1 MFMDKL
7 LKIRKVEYK
16 ISIIIILVALSACLT
31 FYFHHIVGYGKVF
44 THFFYVPIILATLWW
59 NRKGLVVPVIL
70 AIMLM
75 ISHLMFQRN
84 VPVIDDMFRSLI
96 FILIGFVFALTS
108 ERITESGEKLR
119 ESEQLL
125 KTILAGAPI
134 PTFVIDASHTVIHWN
149 NALEKMTGILA
160 ADVVGTKDHW
170 TAFYQTERPCMADLL
185 IDESSEDLC
194 TWYDSAA
201 SCTESQYGEQAFE
214 ATEFFPDLGNEGK
227 WLRFT
232 AAVLKDTRGNV
243 IGAIETLED
252 ITERTL
258 AEEKIRESER
268 KLKTIVEGSPIP
280 TFIIGKDHRV
290 IFWNQALEELSGV
303 TAEEAVGE
311 KKPWEAFYDRERP
324 CLADLIADER
334 FDEIPR
340 WYEGVYRKSDL
351 AEDAYEATNFFPTL
365 GKNGKW
371 LRFTAAALRDSKGSM
386 IGVIET
392 LEDITDRRR
401 IEDAI
406 KESEQRLRAV
416 IEGSPIP
423 TFVIDQDH
431 KLLYWNKALE
441 EMSEIKAS
449 DIIGTNQQWR
459 AFYDKERP
467 CMADLLVDSLFEE
480 IPRWYVGKYHKLKL
494 IEDAYEAIDFFPAL
508 GSGGKWLR
516 FTAAALRNSKGIVFG
531 AIETLE
537 DITAR
542 KLAEE
547 ALKESEMRY
556 MELSITDGLTKLF
569 NSRHFYAQL
578 KAETER
584 ARRYGHPLSILMLD
598 IDDFKNFNDTFG
610 HLEGDRVLMRLGQ
623 VITRC
628 LRKTD
633 SGYRYGGEEFTL
645 ILPETKGEAAI
656 ALAERIREEFEEEIF
671 TPGHDKK
678 INKTVSIGVTEYV
691 RGEALSDFLKRVDEG
706 MYTAKSLGKNCVHF
720 AKHSSIEQYQ
730 LEG

>member
-1 MFMDKL
+1 MSMDRP
-7 LKIRKVEYK
+7 LKIRKPEHKVAV
-16 ISIIIILVALSACLT
+16 IAALIALSAFLT
-31 FYFHHIVGYGKVF
+31 YYFHHVLGYGQVF
-44 THFFYVPIILATLWW
+44 THFFYVPIILAALWW
-59 NRKGLVVPVIL
+59 QRKGLAVPVFL
-70 AIMLM
+70 ALMLM
-75 ISHLMFQRN
+75 ISHLIFQRN
-84 VPVIDDMFRSLI
+84 LPIIDDLFRSLI
-96 FILIGFVFALTS
+96 FVVIGFVFAITS
-108 ERITESGEKLR
+108 ERIAEAGEKLR

-125 KTILAGAPI
+125 KTMLAGAPI

-149 NALEKMTGILA
+149 KALEEMTAISA
-160 ADVVGTKDHW
+160 SAVIGTKNHW
-170 TAFYQTERPCMADLL
+170 KAFYPTRRPCMADLL

-194 TWYDSAA
+194 TWYNNAE
-201 SCTESQYGEQAFE
+201 SCSESQFGEQAFE
-214 ATEFFPDLGNEGK
+214 ATEFFPNLGTGGK

-232 AAVLKDTRGNV
+232 AAVLTDTRGNV

-252 ITERTL
+252 ITDRTL
-258 AEEKIRESER
+258 AEETIRESER

-290 IFWNQALEELSGV
+290 IFWNPALEELSGIK
-303 TAEEAVGE
+303 AEEAVGE
-311 KKPWEAFYDRERP
+311 KKPWKAFYDRERP

-334 FDEIPR
+334 FDEIPH
-340 WYEGVYRKSDL
+340 WYEGIYQKSDL

-365 GKNGKW
+365 GTDGKW
-371 LRFTAAALRDSKGSM
+371 LRFTAAPLRDSKGAM

-423 TFVIDQDH
+423 TFVIDQNH
-431 KLLYWNKALE
+431 KVLYWNKALE
-441 EMSEIKAS
+441 EMSEIRAS

-467 CMADLLVDSLFEE
+467 CMADLLVNSLFEE

-508 GSGGKWLR
+508 GPGGKWLR
-516 FTAAALRNSKGIVFG
+516 FTAAALRNSKGFVFG

-537 DITAR
+537 DITSR

-584 ARRYGHPLSILMLD
+584 AHRYDHPLSILMLD

-610 HLEGDRVLMRLGQ
+610 HLEGDRVLMTLGQ
-623 VITRC
+623 VVTRC

-671 TPGHDKK
+671 TPAHDQK
-678 INKTVSIGVTEYV
+678 INKTVSIGVTEYIK
-691 RGEALSDFLKRVDEG
+691 GEALSDFLKRVDEA
-706 MYTAKSLGKNCVHF
+706 MYTAKRQGKNRVYF
-720 AKHSSIEQYQ
+720 GKYS
-730 LEG
+730 

>member
-1 MFMDKL
+1 MDKPFKL
-7 LKIRKVEYK
+7 RKLEYK
-16 ISIIIILVALSACLT
+16 VIIIIVLVAVSAFLT
-31 FYFHHIVGYGKVF
+31 YHFHNVLKYGQVF
-44 THFFYVPIILATLWW
+44 THFFYAPIILAALWW
-59 NRKGLVVPVIL
+59 QRKGLAVAFLL
-70 AIMLM
+70 ALMLM
-75 ISHLMFQRN
+75 ISHLIFQRG
-84 VPVIDDMFRSLI
+84 VPIIDDLFRSFI
-96 FILIGFVFALTS
+96 FIIIGTVFALTS
-108 ERITESGEKLR
+108 EQISEAGEKLR

-125 KTILAGAPI
+125 KTMLAGAPI

-149 NALEKMTGILA
+149 NALEEMTGIRA
-160 ADVVGTKDHW
+160 AEVVGTKNHW
-170 TAFYQTERPCMADLL
+170 KAFYQEERPCMADILL
-185 IDESSEDLC
+185 NESSEGLC
-194 TWYDSAA
+194 TWYTNAA
-201 SCTESQYGEQAFE
+201 SCSESQFGEQAFE
-214 ATEFFPDLGNEGK
+214 ATEFFPTLGSRGK

-232 AAVLKDTRGNV
+232 AAVLKDSRGNA

-258 AEEKIRESER
+258 AEETIRESER

-290 IFWNQALEELSGV
+290 IFWNPALEELSGIN
-303 TAEEAVGE
+303 AEEAVGE
-311 KKPWEAFYDRERP
+311 KKPWKAFYDRERP

-340 WYEGVYRKSDL
+340 WYEGIYQKSDL
-351 AEDAYEATNFFPTL
+351 TEDAYEATNFFPTL
-365 GKNGKW
+365 GKSGKW
-371 LRFTAAALRDSKGSM
+371 LRFTAAPLRDSKGAM

-406 KESEQRLRAV
+406 KESEQRLRSV

-431 KLLYWNKALE
+431 KVLYWNKALE
-441 EMSEIKAS
+441 EMSDIRAS

-467 CMADLLVDSLFEE
+467 CMADLLVNSLFEE

-508 GSGGKWLR
+508 GPGGKWLR
-516 FTAAALRNSKGIVFG
+516 FTAAALRDSKGTVFG

-537 DITAR
+537 DITDR
-542 KLAEE
+542 KFAEE

-578 KAETER
+578 KAEAER
-584 ARRYGHPLSILMLD
+584 ARRYEHPLSILMLD
-598 IDDFKNFNDTFG
+598 IDDFKNYNDTFG
-610 HLEGDRVLMRLGQ
+610 HLEGDRVLVRLGQ

-671 TPGHDKK
+671 TPDHDQK
-678 INKTVSIGVTEYV
+678 INKTISVGVTEYIKE
-691 RGEALSDFLKRVDEG
+691 EALSDFLKRVDEG
-706 MYTAKSLGKNCVHF
+706 MYTAKRQGKNRVYF
-720 AKHSSIEQYQ
+720 AKPS
-730 LEG
+730 